1 MPEYLRKKGKYLGT
15 LERETSRGNEMHHAS
30 HSHDE
35 KFLKEK
41 WAEAKKKLRHLEMMT
56 MMMMRTWMINM
67 MRSPCKSHPE
77 RKQNA
82 GRNMEKIKVAVL
94 IKR

>member
-1 MPEYLRKKGKYLGT
+1 MQEVIGEHHLKHKDMPEYLRKKGKYLGT
-15 LERETSRGNEMHHAS
+15 LERETSRGNETHHAS

-56 MMMMRTWMINM
+56 MMMKNLFHMI
-67 MRSPCKSHPE
+67 CL
-77 RKQNA
+77 
-82 GRNMEKIKVAVL
+82 VL
-94 IKR
+94 Y